1 MEAMEERDTATVSR
15 AREGDA
21 EAFRVLV
28 ERHSRSVFRLA
39 YRMTGN
45 EHDADDVVQDT
56 FLRAYRQLGRFEE
69 RAHFGTWLYRIAV
82 NCSLDLMRRRRR
94 HDERSSP
101 LDSELSGGNSLVAEN
116 IPAPDRA
123 AFNSELKEVVATALE
138 TLSPMERSAFV
149 LRHYEGLSIEEI
161 GGVLGL
167 KVNATKHSI
176 FRAVRKMRRELEPVM
191 RGSAL
196 AR

>member
-1 MEAMEERDTATVSR
+1 MESMEERDAETVSR
-15 AREGDA
+15 ARQGDG
-21 EAFRVLV
+21 EAFRALV
-28 ERHSRSVFRLA
+28 EQHSRTVFRLA

-101 LDSELSGGNSLVAEN
+101 LDTELSGGRQLVDDN
-116 IPAPDRA
+116 LPAPDRA
-123 AFNSELKEVVATALE
+123 AFNSELRDVVTTALE

-149 LRHYEGLSIEEI
+149 LRHYEGLSIDEI
-161 GGVLGL
+161 GKVLGL
-167 KVNATKHSI
+167 RVNATKHSI

-191 RGSAL
+191 RDSAL